1 MPGSKRMTKI
11 HWEVKLMKG
20 LIKRIHKSNAG
31 FTLIELVIVIAILGI
46 LMAIALP
53 NFTGITNR
61 GETAAKKAEL
71 VTVQTAMDVM
81 MAQLAI
87 STVNATAATND
98 MSNFPTG
105 YGLYPDYMRSQYTS
119 ESYSCNGTGLITQE

>member
-1 MPGSKRMTKI
+1 
-11 HWEVKLMKG
+11 MKG
-20 LIKRIHKSNAG
+20 LIKRIHKSNSG

-53 NFTGITNR
+53 NFSGITNR

-71 VTVQTAMDVM
+71 ATVQTAMDVM
-81 MAQLAI
+81 MAQLI
-87 STVNATAATND
+87 MSSVNVTSSTTD

-105 YGLYPDYMRSQYTS
+105 YPLYPNYMRSATTS
-119 ESYSCNGTGLITQE
+119 ANYSCSSTGLVTQY